1 LQNQTNK
8 ATCRRFVQQIFN
20 DGELSRIRDFVAADA
35 WNHEVGDEPA
45 PAGLSPEHFAC
56 LVKVYR
62 DAFPDLR
69 FEIQNQIAEDNRV
82 VTCLRMK
89 GTQENSLL
97 GLPSRGKSMDVDGI
111 RIDRFVGDKIAES
124 WFQWDSV
131 GMLRQL
137 GILPNLWESK
147 AATTTSA
154 VPVAPIAKPEPAP
167 AKVLHLPL
175 PEEAPALDRTFTFT
189 FGSTKLAAGKNG
201 VPTATLTLH
210 ELLKAS

>member
-45 PAGLSPEHFAC
+45 PSGRSPEHFAG
-56 LVKVYR
+56 LIKVYR
-62 DAFPDLR
+62 DAFPNLR
-69 FEIQNQIAEDNRV
+69 FEIQNQIAEDDRV
-82 VTCLRMK
+82 VTSLRMK
-89 GTQENSLL
+89 GTQESSLL
-97 GLPSRGKSMDVDGI
+97 GLPSHGKSMDVDGI
-111 RIDRFVGDKIAES
+111 RIDRFVGNKIAES

-137 GILPNLWESK
+137 GVLPNLWESE
-147 AATTTSA
+147 ARTTTPTA
-154 VPVAPIAKPEPAP
+154 PVAPIAKLEPAP
-167 AKVLHLPL
+167 AKVLYLPP
-175 PEEAPALDRTFTFT
+175 PEQAPAPDRTFTFT
-189 FGSTKLAAGKNG
+189 FGSTRLAAGKNG

>member
-1 LQNQTNK
+1 MQNQTNK

-35 WNHEVGDEPA
+35 WNHEVGDTPA
-45 PAGLSPEHFAC
+45 PSGSSPEQFAS

-97 GLPSRGKSMDVDGI
+97 GLPSHGKSMDVDGI

-137 GILPNLWESK
+137 GVFPNLWESE

-167 AKVLHLPL
+167 AKVLLLPL
-175 PEEAPALDRTFTFT
+175 PEEAPAPDRTFTFT
-189 FGSTKLAAGKNG
+189 FGSTRLAVGKNG